1 MDTLFNPENT
11 HVLFPLAIVFLTILF
26 GTLFNRLLKRFIR
39 KRSEEL
45 KNDVANYH
53 FLRRGFTVLIYLLGF
68 SLAVYSVPGLKTLA
82 QSMLAGAGIAAVA
95 IGFASQAALSNII
108 AGIFIV
114 IFKPFRANDRIEIGT
129 DIAGVVED
137 ITLRHT
143 VIRNF
148 NNRRIVIPNSMISDQ
163 SIVNADLIE
172 PRICQWIEIGIS
184 YDSDIDKAKAL
195 LQEEVEKHPLLI
207 DNRSEE
213 DIANGLPKVMVRVLA
228 LGAFSVNLRAWA
240 WAKDQAD
247 AFVLKCELLESL
259 KKTYDK
265 EGIEIPY
272 PYQNVIVKEK
282 SE

>member
-1 MDTLFNPENT
+1 MDTLINSENT
-11 HVLFPLAIVFLTILF
+11 HLLFPIGIVLFTVLI
-26 GTLFNRLLKRFIR
+26 GTLFNRLVKRFIR

-53 FLRRGFTVLIYLLGF
+53 FLRRGFTVLIYLLGL

-129 DIAGVVED
+129 TISGVVED

-148 NNRRIVIPNSMISDQ
+148 KFCR
-163 SIVNADLIE
+163 
-172 PRICQWIEIGIS
+172 
-184 YDSDIDKAKAL
+184 
-195 LQEEVEKHPLLI
+195 
-207 DNRSEE
+207 
-213 DIANGLPKVMVRVLA
+213 
-228 LGAFSVNLRAWA
+228 
-240 WAKDQAD
+240 
-247 AFVLKCELLESL
+247 
-259 KKTYDK
+259 
-265 EGIEIPY
+265 
-272 PYQNVIVKEK
+272 
-282 SE
+282 